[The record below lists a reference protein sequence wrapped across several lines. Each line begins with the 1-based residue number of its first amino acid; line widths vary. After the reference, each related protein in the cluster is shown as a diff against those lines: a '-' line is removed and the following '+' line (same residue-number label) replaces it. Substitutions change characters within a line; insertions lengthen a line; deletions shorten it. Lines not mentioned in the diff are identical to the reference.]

1 MRNFLNLSFIVLVS
15 ITSLILSACSKDDA
29 TKDGD
34 KSNGEKVIVNG
45 ETCYVNLNDENLY
58 IPSSFDIKRN
68 YFDFFSSIYYKD
80 DITGTEFR
88 FKVNKEDL
96 SDFVNQNIASYTEIE
111 TFMKAS
117 SMDIYDT
124 EYTFKN
130 GEIILKEATESKIVI
145 QFKNAVW
152 DTVRRLPSEN
162 ENGTLSIDGT
172 ITFHQEEY

>member
-1 MRNFLNLSFIVLVS
+1 M
-15 ITSLILSACSKDDA
+15 
-29 TKDGD
+29 
-34 KSNGEKVIVNG
+34 
-45 ETCYVNLNDENLY
+45 
-58 IPSSFDIKRN
+58 
-68 YFDFFSSIYYKD
+68 
-80 DITGTEFR
+80 
-88 FKVNKEDL
+88 

-162 ENGTLSIDGT
+162 ENLKARLLFSSKMPYGILLGVCRQKMKTVHCL
-172 ITFHQEEY
+172 